1 MDFDYT
7 YPTHPLLAMNTK
19 YYRESHFLPDPN

>member
-7 YPTHPLLAMNTK
+7 YPTHPLLAMTTK
-19 YYRESHFLPDPN
+19 YYRESLSLPDLN